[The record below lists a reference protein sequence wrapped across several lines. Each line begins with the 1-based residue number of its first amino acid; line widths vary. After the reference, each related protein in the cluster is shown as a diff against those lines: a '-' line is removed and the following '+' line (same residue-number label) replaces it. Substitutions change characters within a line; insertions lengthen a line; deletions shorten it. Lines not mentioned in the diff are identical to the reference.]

1 MKKTFILLLL
11 FCVMAAQANTA
22 ELTARITHVD
32 ASGFPVVEAM
42 LQVYHDQSFELSP
55 EKLVVEENG
64 SKVPEFKLAPLDFTH
79 YLILVVDRSSSIEPA
94 MLDVKKAAAGLV
106 KSLAGPVNIA
116 ILSFGSDIDIDH
128 DFSTDKKSLIES
140 IGKIRPWG
148 GTVLFDAVYEACEE
162 LNTRAGINDLK
173 TVICLTDGQDS
184 TPSGRHR
191 LSRHEPHEV
200 TKSAIDKN
208 IRVISLGLG
217 NDIDTEFL
225 GGIASETGGWYLQT
239 ATSGQLSDLCDK
251 LSTRLKLKKHFKL
264 SYNSPVPTAEN
275 PRRSI
280 SVTLTHNGLTAV
292 GTRPYHTPTRIK
304 TLAVAPAEQERP
316 LSLEALL
323 ERLEVA
329 GNDQSLLT
337 RRIKLP
343 ATQPVHGLTL
353 ASFNGLSSVDCRNLI
368 NQMHQLVAEKH
379 QQNFAARKKYLD
391 EHLAAVDRLL
401 REFFARADA
410 PRIKEPES
418 QKIARFI
425 DYLNIRRQE
434 IELLGKR
441 AYEEYLIEFKS
452 SLAELEYFEKTQI
465 GGEKFDE
472 AFFAGNTAS
481 RTQALQEL
489 GDRYVEEIAENQQKL
504 REKFAASEEDSR
516 PGASSPASAGDK
528 LDLSLPDLPE
538 IKTLD

>member
-1 MKKTFILLLL
+1 MKKKFLLLLL
-11 FCVMAAQANTA
+11 FCVMAVQAGAA
-22 ELTARITHVD
+22 ELTTRITHAD

-42 LQVYHDQSFELSP
+42 LQVYHDQPFDLTP
-55 EKLVVEENG
+55 EKLSVEESG
-64 SKVPEFKLAPLDFTH
+64 SKVSEFKLLPKDFTH
-79 YLILVVDRSSSIEPA
+79 YLVLVVDRSSSIEPA
-94 MLDVKKAAAGLV
+94 MLDVKKAAAGLI

-116 ILSFGSDIDIDH
+116 ILSFGSDIDVDH
-128 DFSTDKKSLIES
+128 DFSTDKKSLVEA

-148 GTVLFDAVYEACEE
+148 GTVLFDAIYEACEE

-200 TKSAIDKN
+200 TKSALDKN

-239 ATSGQLSDLCDK
+239 ATSNQLADLCDK
-251 LSTRLKLKKHFKL
+251 LSTRLKLKKHYRL

-275 PRRSI
+275 PRRAISI
-280 SVTLTHNGLTAV
+280 TLTHNGLTAV
-292 GTRPYHTPTRIK
+292 GTRPYHTPARIK
-304 TLAVAPAEQERP
+304 TLAVEAPVQEQS
-316 LSLEALL
+316 LSLEELL
-323 ERLEVA
+323 EQLEVA
-329 GNDQSLLT
+329 STDQSMLT

-353 ASFNGLSSVDCRNLI
+353 ASFKGLSSVDCRNLI

-391 EHLAAVDRLL
+391 GHLAGVDQLL

-425 DYLNIRRQE
+425 DYLNIRRKE

-465 GGEKFDE
+465 GGEKFAE
-472 AFFAGNTAS
+472 AFFATNTAN

-489 GDRYVEEIAENQQKL
+489 GDRYVEEIAANQQKM
-504 REKFAASEEDSR
+504 RAKFAASEDR
-516 PGASSPASAGDK
+516 PQPGDSSPASAGAK
-528 LDLSLPDLPE
+528 LNISLPDLPE